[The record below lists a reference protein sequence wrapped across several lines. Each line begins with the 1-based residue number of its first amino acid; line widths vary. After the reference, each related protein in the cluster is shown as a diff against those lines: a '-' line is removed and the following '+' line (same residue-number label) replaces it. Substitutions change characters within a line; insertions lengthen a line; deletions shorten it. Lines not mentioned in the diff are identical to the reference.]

1 MPRLEL
7 MNLAL
12 MESPLLKYARNVNSQ
27 FGEDGV
33 IEHIVNVLQPAS
45 RVCIEF
51 GAWDGKHF
59 SNCNNLV
66 TAHGWGGVM
75 IEADSQRFVAL
86 QKTYA
91 AFPKVACV
99 NRLVNFEGANCLD
112 AILAE
117 HPWVPLEPGL
127 ISIDIDGN
135 DYHIWD
141 SLKHYRPEIVV
152 IEFNPTV
159 PNDVIFV
166 QDRSFEVSQGSS
178 LLALIMLG
186 YDKGYQLAVC
196 TDTNAFFVRKE
207 KLPLLGVKNNSIW
220 ALYKPDQ
227 DGRIF
232 QGQDGT
238 IYVVGMTRM
247 IWHNREVS
255 SADFQVLSEK
265 ERVWGDAKKE

>member
-1 MPRLEL
+1 MRLEL

-27 FGEDGV
+27 FGEDGI
-33 IEHIVNVLQPAS
+33 IEHIFGVLKPES
-45 RVCIEF
+45 KMCVEF

-66 TAHGWGGVM
+66 ENHGWGGVM
-75 IEADSQRFVAL
+75 IEADAGRFPAL

-91 AFPKVACV
+91 GYPSVSCV
-99 NRLVNFEGANCLD
+99 NRLVHFDGPNSLD

-117 HPWVPLEPGL
+117 RPSIPQSFGL
-127 ISIDIDGN
+127 LSIDIDGN
-135 DYHIWD
+135 DYHIWE
-141 SLKHYRPEIVV
+141 SLRNFTPDVVV

-166 QDRSFEVSQGSS
+166 QDRSMSVTQGSS
-178 LLALIMLG
+178 LLAFVMLG
-186 YDKGYQLAVC
+186 YEKGYKLAVC
-196 TDTNAFFVRKE
+196 TDTNAFFVRKD
-207 KLPLLGVKNNSIW
+207 KFPLLGVTNNSIW

-232 QGQDGT
+232 YGQDGT
-238 IYVVGMTRM
+238 IFVVGMTHM
-247 IWHNREVS
+247 IWHDREVS
-255 SADFQVLSEK
+255 SADFQILPEAQ
-265 ERVWGDAKKE
+265 RVWGDAKKD